1 MFNEFNKLVDAC
13 GVDAILE
20 RHSDGT
26 YVLTLEDFEG
36 FDDDWNEVER
46 EYVNEEAVDALLK
59 WLEANCIER
68 ELNLYIHYV
77 FPDFQ
82 LTLGYASFDI

>member
-1 MFNEFNKLVDAC
+1 MFNEFKKMVDAC

-68 ELNLYIHYV
+68 ESNLYIYYV

-82 LTLGYASFDI
+82 LALGYASFDI

>member
-1 MFNEFNKLVDAC
+1 MFNEFNKLVRAC

-26 YVLTLEDFEG
+26 YVLTLADFEG
-36 FDDDWNEVER
+36 FDDHRHDVER
-46 EYVNEEAVDALLK
+46 AYVNEEAVDALLE
-59 WLEANCIER
+59 WLEVNCTER
-68 ELNLYIHYV
+68 KSHLYIHYV
-77 FPDFQ
+77 FPDFR

>member
-1 MFNEFNKLVDAC
+1 MFNEFIQMVDAC

-26 YVLTLEDFEG
+26 YALTIEDFEG
-36 FDDDWNEVER
+36 FDEDWAEIER
-46 EYVNEEAVDALLK
+46 EYVNEEAVDALLD
-59 WLEANCIER
+59 WLEAHCIER
-68 ELNLYIHYV
+68 DNNLYIHYV

-82 LTLGYASFDI
+82 LTFGYASFDI

>member
-1 MFNEFNKLVDAC
+1 MFNEFKKMVDAC

-26 YVLTLEDFEG
+26 YGLTLEDFEG

-59 WLEANCIER
+59 WLEANYIER
-68 ELNLYIHYV
+68 KSNLYIHYV
-77 FPDFQ
+77 FPDFR

>member
-1 MFNEFNKLVDAC
+1 MFNEFIQMVDAC

-20 RHSDGT
+20 RHSDEE
-26 YVLTLEDFEG
+26 YHLTLEDFEG

-46 EYVNEEAVDALLK
+46 EYDNEEAVDALLD
-59 WLEANCIER
+59 WLEANYTER
-68 ELNLYIHYV
+68 KSNLYIHYV

-82 LTLGYASFDI
+82 LTFGYASFDI

>member
-1 MFNEFNKLVDAC
+1 MFNEFNKLVRAC

-26 YVLTLEDFEG
+26 YVLTLEDFDG

-46 EYVNEEAVDALLK
+46 EYVNEEAVDALLE
-59 WLEANCIER
+59 WLEANYTER
-68 ELNLYIHYV
+68 KSNLYIHYV
-77 FPDFQ
+77 FPDFR

>member
-1 MFNEFNKLVDAC
+1 MFNEFNKLVRAC

-59 WLEANCIER
+59 WLEANYTER
-68 ELNLYIHYV
+68 KSNLYIHYV
-77 FPDFQ
+77 FPDFR

>member
-1 MFNEFNKLVDAC
+1 MFNEFIQMVDAC

-20 RHSDGT
+20 RYSDGA
-26 YVLTLEDFEG
+26 YALTLEDFDG

-46 EYVNEEAVDALLK
+46 EYENEEAVDALLD
-59 WLEANCIER
+59 WLEANCTER
-68 ELNLYIHYV
+68 DDNLYIHYV

>member
-1 MFNEFNKLVDAC
+1 MFNEFKKMVDAC

-26 YVLTLEDFEG
+26 YGLTLEDFEG

-46 EYVNEEAVDALLK
+46 EYDNEEAVDALLE
-59 WLEANCIER
+59 WLEDNCIDKTER
-68 ELNLYIHYV
+68 LYIHYV

-82 LTLGYASFDI
+82 VALGYASFDI

>member
-1 MFNEFNKLVDAC
+1 MFNEFKKMVEAC

-26 YVLTLEDFEG
+26 YALALEDFDG

-59 WLEANCIER
+59 WLEANYTER
-68 ELNLYIHYV
+68 KPDLYIHYV
-77 FPDFQ
+77 FPDFR

>member
-1 MFNEFNKLVDAC
+1 MFNEFNKLVRAC

-26 YVLTLEDFEG
+26 YVLTLEDFDG

-46 EYVNEEAVDALLK
+46 EYVNEEAVDALLE
-59 WLEANCIER
+59 WLEANCTER
-68 ELNLYIHYV
+68 KSNLYIHYV